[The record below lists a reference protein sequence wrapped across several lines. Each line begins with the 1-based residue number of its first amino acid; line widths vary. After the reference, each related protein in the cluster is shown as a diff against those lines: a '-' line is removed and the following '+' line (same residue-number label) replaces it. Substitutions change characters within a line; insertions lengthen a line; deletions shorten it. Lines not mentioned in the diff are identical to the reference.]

1 MNRMLRGRYL
11 DILITH
17 SPPFGI
23 HDGKDLPHR
32 GFKALLGFMNRF
44 RPRYLLHGHKHTYG
58 TETWRTRYRDTE
70 VINVYP
76 FHVIEW

>member
-1 MNRMLRGRYL
+1 MRYGRYL

-23 HDGKDLPHR
+23 HDDEDPAHR
-32 GFKALLGFMNRF
+32 GFKAFLRFMARF
-44 RPRYLLHGHKHTYG
+44 RPRYLLHGHRHVYRPEPCK
-58 TETWRTRYRDTE
+58 TRYLGTE

-76 FHVIEW
+76 SELVEW